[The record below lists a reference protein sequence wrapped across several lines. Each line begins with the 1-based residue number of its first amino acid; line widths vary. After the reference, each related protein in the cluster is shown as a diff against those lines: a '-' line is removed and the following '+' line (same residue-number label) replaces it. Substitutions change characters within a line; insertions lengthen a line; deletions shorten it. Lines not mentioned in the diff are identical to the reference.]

1 MACRRS
7 NTIRRSWN
15 TKLHADRT
23 LESPGKP
30 GAEGAQAGL
39 PAVISQAK
47 GQSRAVIGT
56 NYRRLC
62 FVLSG
67 PAVLLWVG
75 KHEII
80 VCGVVNR
87 NDSGEVFMLVDVLNR
102 IDSIVWGP
110 WLLILLV
117 GTGVFLSCRLGFLQ
131 VMKLPRALKLI
142 FFARNKGDGDI
153 DSFKALCTALAATV
167 GTGNIVGVA
176 TAIKLGGP
184 GALFWMWLA
193 AFFGMATKF
202 SEGCLAVKFRQVDDQ
217 GNIAGGPM
225 YYIEMGLGKKWKPLA
240 VAFALFGIMTA
251 MLGSGTTTQ
260 MNAIV
265 SSVQAG
271 FGVSTYITCAIVTI
285 MVAIITYGGLQS
297 ISKTASKIVPA
308 MAVIYFII
316 TVIFLVMNS
325 AELPRAIGEVFSG
338 AFNGTA
344 AAGGFAGAGLMLTIR
359 SGIARGLYSNESGLG
374 SAPIVAAAAKTKW
387 PAEQGLISMTGT
399 FIDTIIICT
408 LTGLTIIVS
417 GVWTGPTNGAEMTQA
432 AFATTYGSL
441 APFILTISLTLF
453 AFTTII
459 GWNYYGERCWEYLFG
474 TKTIKLY
481 RLGYIAILA
490 SAVFLKLEAIW
501 SLADIVNGLMAIPN
515 LIALLGLSGVIT
527 AETKKYFTHLAIRD
541 AKLKAYKAR
550 RIGKK

>member
-1 MACRRS
+1 
-7 NTIRRSWN
+7 
-15 TKLHADRT
+15 
-23 LESPGKP
+23 
-30 GAEGAQAGL
+30 
-39 PAVISQAK
+39 
-47 GQSRAVIGT
+47 
-56 NYRRLC
+56 
-62 FVLSG
+62 
-67 PAVLLWVG
+67 
-75 KHEII
+75 
-80 VCGVVNR
+80 
-87 NDSGEVFMLVDVLNR
+87 MLVDVLNQ

-117 GTGVFLSCRLGFLQ
+117 GTGVYLSCRLGFLQ

-260 MNAIV
+260 MNAII
-265 SSVQAG
+265 SSVNAG

-285 MVAIITYGGLQS
+285 LVAIITFGGLQS
-297 ISKTASKIVPA
+297 ISQTASKIVPA
-308 MAVIYFII
+308 MAVIYFIV
-316 TVIFLVMNS
+316 TVIFLIMNAS
-325 AELPRAIGEVFSG
+325 EVPHAVGEVISG

-344 AAGGFAGAGLMLTIR
+344 AAGGFAGAGIMLTIR

-417 GVWTGPTNGAEMTQA
+417 GVWTGTTNGAEMTQA

-481 RLGYIAILA
+481 RIGYIAILA

-527 AETKKYFTHLAIRD
+527 AETKKYFNHLAIRD